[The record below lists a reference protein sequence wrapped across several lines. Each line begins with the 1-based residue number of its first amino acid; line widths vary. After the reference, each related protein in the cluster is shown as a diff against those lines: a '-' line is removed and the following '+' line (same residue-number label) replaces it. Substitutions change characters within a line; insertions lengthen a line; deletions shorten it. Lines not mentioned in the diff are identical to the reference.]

1 VITADGPVY
10 VIAEIG
16 INHNGSLGKALRL
29 IDMAIDAG
37 CDAVKF
43 QKRNPDVCVPSD
55 QRDVMR
61 KTPWGWMSY
70 IGYRHRMEFGY
81 EEFNRIDNYCKAH
94 NIDWF
99 ASAWDIDSV
108 NFLETFDLPYQKV
121 PSACLTDHEL
131 LRHMS
136 TKRHPVILSTG
147 MSEEDEIEDAV
158 DALGSRN
165 FHLAHCTSTYPC
177 PENEINLSYIAV
189 LAMKSLYHDPP
200 GVLVG
205 YSGHEEGI
213 VPTLGAVALG
223 ARFIER
229 HITLDKTLWGSDQAA
244 SLESERLK
252 ELVTGIREMEMALG
266 DGIKRVY
273 DSELPQMKKLR
284 RVGGIVKILEE
295 IESV

>member
-43 QKRNPDVCVPSD
+43 QKRNPEVCVPSD

-61 KTPWGWMSY
+61 KTPWGRMSY
-70 IGYRHRMEFGY
+70 IDYRHRMEFGY

-94 NIDWF
+94 NIEWF
-99 ASAWDIDSV
+99 ASAWDNDSV
-108 NFLETFDLPYQKV
+108 DFLEAFDLPYQKV

-131 LRHMS
+131 LLHMA
-136 TKRHPVILSTG
+136 TKNPPVILSTG
-147 MSEEDEIEDAV
+147 MSTLDEIHDA
-158 DALGSRN
+158 GSKLYP
-165 FHLAHCTSTYPC
+165 HEVHIAHCTSTYPC
-177 PENEINLSYIAV
+177 PLEEVNLGVMNYWTSGY
-189 LAMKSLYHDPP
+189 LTE
-200 GVLVG
+200 GVLG

-213 VPTLGAVALG
+213 IPTLGAVALG
-223 ARFIER
+223 ARFVER
-229 HITLDKTLWGSDQAA
+229 HITLDKTMWGSDQAA

-284 RVGGIVKILEE
+284 RVGGKVPA
-295 IESV
+295 

>member
-1 VITADGPVY
+1 MITADGPVY

-43 QKRNPDVCVPSD
+43 QKRNPEVCVPSD
-55 QRDVMR
+55 QRDVI
-61 KTPWGWMSY
+61 KETPWGRMSY
-70 IGYRHRMEFGY
+70 IDYRHRMEFGY

-99 ASAWDIDSV
+99 ASAWDNDSV
-108 NFLETFDLPYQKV
+108 DFLETYDLPYQKV

-131 LRHMS
+131 LRHMV
-136 TKRHPVILSTG
+136 TKKRPVILSTG
-147 MSEEDEIEDAV
+147 MSTLDEIEK
-158 DALGSRN
+158 AL
-165 FHLAHCTSTYPC
+165 HELQYTETHVAHCTSTYPC
-177 PENEINLSYIAV
+177 PVDEINLNHLDWMRDYEQ
-189 LAMKSLYHDPP
+189 L
-200 GVLVG
+200 G

-223 ARFIER
+223 ARFVER

-244 SLESERLK
+244 SLEAFRLK

-284 RVGGIVKILEE
+284 RVGGKVMA
-295 IESV
+295 

>member
-1 VITADGPVY
+1 MITKDGPVY

-43 QKRNPDVCVPSD
+43 QKRNPEVCVPSD
-55 QRDVMR
+55 QRDVM
-61 KTPWGWMSY
+61 KETPWGRMSY
-70 IGYRHRMEFGY
+70 IDYRHRMEFGY

-108 NFLETFDLPYQKV
+108 EFLEQFDMPYQKV

-131 LRHMS
+131 LRHMA
-136 TKRHPVILSTG
+136 TKKAPVILSTG
-147 MSEEDEIEDAV
+147 MSDEDEIAGAIELLMYTNELYV
-158 DALGSRN
+158 
-165 FHLAHCTSTYPC
+165 AHCTSTYPC
-177 PENEINLSYIAV
+177 PVDEINLSHIPDVWIDGY
-189 LAMKSLYHDPP
+189 S
-200 GVLVG
+200 G

-229 HITLDKTLWGSDQAA
+229 HITLDKTMCGSDQAA

-284 RVGGIVKILEE
+284 RVGGKVPA
-295 IESV
+295 